1 MNFSRYASQTRR
13 QAHRLTSPTPRILE
27 PKLLPQESD
36 MEEQI
41 GESSPDYQA
50 RVESYLK
57 RADIKANARTA
68 KPRPSTPPENA
79 FELSADDQIGF
90 LRPKAPGH

>member
-13 QAHRLTSPTPRILE
+13 QAQRLTSPTPRILE
-27 PKLLPQESD
+27 PKLSPQESD
-36 MEEQI
+36 MDEQI

-57 RADIKANARTA
+57 RADIKANARAA
-68 KPRPSTPPENA
+68 KPTPSTPPENA
-79 FELSADDQIGF
+79 VELGAEDQIGS
-90 LRPKAPGH
+90 LQSRAPGH